1 MYGLQTERRTA
12 LILRHTRPIW
22 STVLLTGWIV
32 WLLDVGTKSWALVY
46 LSDKAPVKIVG
57 NFLQLTL
64 TKNSGAAFS
73 VATGGTFFLT
83 SFGIIV
89 IFFIAYWAKRL
100 TSRKWGI
107 ALGLV
112 LGGTLG
118 NLTDR
123 TFRGGGGAFRGQV
136 IDWIALPHWPIFNVA
151 DSAIVI
157 AALIAVILAFG
168 NVAPIS
174 PKGEDKEGPSGT

>member
-1 MYGLQTERRTA
+1 MQTEGRTA
-12 LILRHTRPIW
+12 LTLPGKRPIW
-22 STVLLTGWIV
+22 GIVLLAAWLV
-32 WLLDVGTKSWALVY
+32 WLLDVGTKSWALIY
-46 LSDKAPVKIVG
+46 LDGKEPIRVLG

-73 VATGGTFFLT
+73 VATSGAVFLT
-83 SFGIIV
+83 AFGFLVIIL
-89 IFFIAYWAKRL
+89 IAYWARRI
-100 TSRKWGI
+100 TSRPWAV

-123 TFRGGGGAFRGQV
+123 TFRGGSGAFRGKV
-136 IDWIALPHWPIFNVA
+136 IDWIELPHWPVFNVA

-157 AALIAVILAFG
+157 AAVIAVILATR
-168 NVAPIS
+168 NIS
-174 PKGEDKEGPSGT
+174 PILPNETDKEGPSGT